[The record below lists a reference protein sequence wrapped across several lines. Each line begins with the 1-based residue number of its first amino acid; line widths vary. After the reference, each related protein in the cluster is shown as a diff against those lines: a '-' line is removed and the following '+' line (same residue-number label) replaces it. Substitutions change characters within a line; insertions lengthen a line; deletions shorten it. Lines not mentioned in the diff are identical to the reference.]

1 MDDNKVSHTEER
13 VVEDLVN
20 GLKKHFGGL
29 LVARAKRH
37 TFWCMHIYI
46 TEEKKVDIEKKYQ
59 FSEAIEAFVEN
70 MDERLTT
77 PSSSHLL

>member
-1 MDDNKVSHTEER
+1 MSHTEER

-29 LVARAKRH
+29 LVARAKRN
-37 TFWCMHIYI
+37 TFWCMNIYI
-46 TEEKKVDIEKKYQ
+46 TEGKKVDIEKKYQ